1 MFFFVFEEKPNVHK
15 MKDME
20 IAVNYRIMSLNSRL
34 FISSS
39 LTSTLR
45 LLSKD
50 LSLCSQK
57 VSAASWGRQ
66 SLGSDFFK
74 GPKKKNV

>member
-1 MFFFVFEEKPNVHK
+1 

-45 LLSKD
+45 FLSKD

-57 VSAASWGRQ
+57 VSAASRGRQ
-66 SLGSDFFK
+66 SLGSEV
-74 GPKKKNV
+74 PKKKKCNTCNINNIFPL